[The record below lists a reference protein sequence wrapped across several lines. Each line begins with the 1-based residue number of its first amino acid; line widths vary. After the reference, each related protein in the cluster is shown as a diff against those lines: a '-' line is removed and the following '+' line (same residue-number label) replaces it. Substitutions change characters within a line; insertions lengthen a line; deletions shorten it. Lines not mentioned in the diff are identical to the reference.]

1 MNITTHGR
9 PHLGAALGSKEFVE
23 QFVSDRVHRW
33 TQEILTLSD
42 IAKSQPHAAH
52 AAFIHG
58 YVHKFSFLCRTIP
71 NIEGHLHPLENCI
84 RSNFIPSL
92 TGRSPPNDQERDLL
106 GLPPRL
112 GGLGITNPTML
123 SSSAFE
129 ASKSISAPLSNLI
142 EEQRLKY
149 PYEYIEAQ
157 ITAKK
162 AVHQQRRTNAKVSA
176 SVIRGNVPAPLQRA
190 MDLAQEKGAITR

>member
-1 MNITTHGR
+1 MFTCIISTLFQGTQVNITTHGR

-33 TQEILTLSD
+33 TQELLTLSD

-52 AAFIHG
+52 AAFTHG
-58 YVHKFSFLCRTIP
+58 FVHKFSFLCRTIP
-71 NIEGHLHPLENCI
+71 NIEGYLHPLENCI

-92 TGRSPPNDQERDLL
+92 TGRSPPNDLERDLL

-123 SSSAFE
+123 SSGEFE

-142 EEQRLKY
+142 GEQRLEY
-149 PYEYIEAQ
+149 PYECIEAQ

-162 AVHQQRRTNAKVSA
+162 AVHQQR
-176 SVIRGNVPAPLQRA
+176 
-190 MDLAQEKGAITR
+190 